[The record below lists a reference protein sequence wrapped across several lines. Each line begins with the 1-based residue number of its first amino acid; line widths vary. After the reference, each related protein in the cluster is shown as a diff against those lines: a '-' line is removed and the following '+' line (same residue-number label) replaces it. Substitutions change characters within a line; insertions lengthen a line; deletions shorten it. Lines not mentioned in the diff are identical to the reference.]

1 MAECNTLFKEH
12 YFVGWDVGGWN
23 CARNRNS
30 RDALVILNS
39 KNQIV
44 GAPWRGNLSPTINS
58 ANNQTDF
65 ITSLFSLCQTECSGG
80 HITFAIDTPLGFSEH
95 FYDLL
100 TGKFVDCDTANAL
113 NPYLFRYTERFLA
126 EWGYTPLS
134 PIKDMIGSQATKGM
148 HTLAKFVPDIKQTG
162 VWQSD
167 NITAIEAY
175 PSPCAQSAII
185 DKLQKNAGLDWRINE
200 IGEEQLVD
208 HRLPTQ
214 DHIDAFTCAL
224 IAKLFVEQPEVLRF
238 PDELT
243 PHKEGWVF
251 LPTDCFNEK
260 NRKEHF
266 LISEE

>member
-1 MAECNTLFKEH
+1 MAECNTQYKEH

-23 CARNRNS
+23 CSRNRNS

-44 GAPWRGNLSPTINS
+44 GIPWRGNLSPTINL
-58 ANNQTDF
+58 ANSQADF
-65 ITSLFSLCQTECSGG
+65 ITSLFSLCQTEYTVG
-80 HITFAIDTPLGFSEH
+80 HITLAIDTPLGFSKH

-162 VWQSD
+162 VWQRT

-175 PSPCAQSAII
+175 PSPCAQSAIVAQ
-185 DKLQKNAGLDWRINE
+185 LQKSAGLDWSIDE

-224 IAKLFVEQPEVLRF
+224 VAKLFVEQPEVLRF
-238 PDELT
+238 PDEAA
-243 PHKEGWVF
+243 PDQEGWIF
-251 LPTDCFNEK
+251 LPKDCFNENNK
-260 NRKEHF
+260 KEKF
-266 LISEE
+266 LISR